1 MQSSA
6 SEVNPTYSEPVGANA
21 QASSP
26 ENSFATGLFEQ
37 LPPRYDRLAEVLSFG
52 QNARWRRELVDHI
65 APAHPS
71 RILDVASGTAGVAIQ
86 MARRT
91 SGEVVGID
99 ISEAML
105 SRGRERVAAASL
117 GDRITL
123 RAGRAEALPYDD
135 ATFDAV
141 SFTYLLRYVAD
152 IDQTVAE
159 LARVLKPGGVMASL
173 DFFVPPRIP
182 WLVAWRLYT
191 RVGLPAAG
199 LVTGGPAWWRVGRF
213 LGPNIESHY
222 SRHPLPRIVETWV
235 KAGMVDVQSRVMS
248 VGGGMVMW
256 GTKRA

>member
-1 MQSSA
+1 M
-6 SEVNPTYSEPVGANA
+6 VNPTYSDDVGAHA

-26 ENSFATGLFEQ
+26 ENSFATGLFEE
-37 LPPRYDRLAEVLSFG
+37 LPARYDSLAEVLSFG
-52 QNARWRRELVDHI
+52 QNARWRRELVDHV
-65 APAHPS
+65 ALAHPS

-91 SGEVVGID
+91 GAEVVGID

-105 SRGRERVAAASL
+105 SRGQERVAAARLS
-117 GDRITL
+117 DRITL
-123 RAGRAEALPYDD
+123 RVGRAEALPFYD

-152 IDQTVAE
+152 IDQTVGE

-182 WLVAWRLYT
+182 WLLAWRLYT

-199 LVTGGPAWWRVGRF
+199 LVAGGPAWWRVGRF

-222 SRHPLPRIVETWV
+222 MRHPLPQIVEAWQKV
-235 KAGMVDVQSRVMS
+235 GMADVHSRAMS
-248 VGGGMVMW
+248 VGGGLVMW
-256 GTKRA
+256 GTKHA